1 MKLRCLFKKTIQLIF
16 ILQHEQTIK
25 CIYIFEINCINFRG
39 SVANCGSAVKWLSSL
54 GLINSPQESGE
65 LASKVKDTGE
75 VYFVPA

>member
-1 MKLRCLFKKTIQLIF
+1 MYK
-16 ILQHEQTIK
+16 
-25 CIYIFEINCINFRG
+25 FEIDCCIFRG

-54 GLINSPQESGE
+54 GLINSPLESGE